1 MGFIGRHATNIF
13 LIHLF
18 IKTIYF
24 KNFIYEHG
32 NFLTGWALLLII
44 SLGVSVIIEGIKRI
58 IRFGSGVKWL
68 CSKILCIGD
77 STEKSEMKNEKT
89 RDTEKIE
96 EKQSV

>member
-1 MGFIGRHATNIF
+1 M
-13 LIHLF
+13 IHLF

-24 KNFIYEHG
+24 KDFIYEHS
-32 NFLTGWALLLII
+32 NFLAGCALLLII

-58 IRFGSGVKWL
+58 IRFDSGVKWI

-77 STEKSEMKNEKT
+77 SAEKSEMKNEKT
-89 RDTEKIE
+89 RETEKIE